1 MLSRA
6 KHLLLFGC
14 GGEKQILRGVYPER
28 SRRAQDDPPRTLYTN
43 TKNGL
48 NLWFGPKPPT
58 KSWQPWPAFVNELLT
73 QDTRAI
79 YGSSLE
85 LAPTNSFHR
94 TSESRAET
102 TCLVPGSRTVFRH
115 IKI

>member
-1 MLSRA
+1 MLLSHFSDGCIGGLRQFRNAVMLSRA

-48 NLWFGPKPPT
+48 EFTARFQEPSRGRKPPGRKFAART
-58 KSWQPWPAFVNELLT
+58 KPLKKPRSFVPQSLC
-73 QDTRAI
+73 RAVRSVT
-79 YGSSLE
+79 GL
-85 LAPTNSFHR
+85 R
-94 TSESRAET
+94 
-102 TCLVPGSRTVFRH
+102 
-115 IKI
+115 